1 MLLSTRL
8 TRGPVMQENASG
20 VYKLFKIISEL
31 LYLSNVTVNVL
42 NVKFQVKSF
51 ILDRIIGDANELSLR
66 WIICNKWKLRLF
78 GCGFG
83 QTCFRRRFRSSGAI
97 TRWRRPDKFITM
109 QVKKK
114 KKIANIDSCG
124 CIKIIRIK
132 SIWTITSMHHRT
144 GQTSRRCVLFTN
156 KNKLTSF
163 IMYISIEIT
172 HTLDFFQWVY
182 SYLCLI

>member
-1 MLLSTRL
+1 
-8 TRGPVMQENASG
+8 MQEINASG
-20 VYKLFKIISEL
+20 INKLFKIISEL
-31 LYLSNVTVNVL
+31 LYLSNATVNVL
-42 NVKFQVKSF
+42 NVKLQVKSF

-66 WIICNKWKLRLF
+66 WIIYNKWKLRLF

-83 QTCFRRRFRSSGAI
+83 QTCFRCRFRSSGAI
-97 TRWRRPDKFITM
+97 TRLEDGRISLLLCRW
-109 QVKKK
+109 KKK

-132 SIWTITSMHHRT
+132 SIWIITSMHQRI

-163 IMYISIEIT
+163 IMYTSIEIT

-182 SYLCLI
+182 SYLSLI